1 MSKNFWYKF
10 DLYAPPF
17 PLRFKK
23 ERRYKSKLGLTL
35 GVLSIIVFIS
45 VFINEILTVFARTSF
60 SIVQETLYA
69 NHPKINFSYIP
80 ILIHLQNTQNG
91 DDYTFNSSIFNITLT
106 KMRYEYIDNEID
118 YSTENIPLIK
128 CNNENFLQKYS
139 DFYDYNLLD
148 EYLCPYYTND
158 NNFYIEGDFS
168 DSSLV
173 KYLTLKI
180 SVCNNNDCIDLKEI
194 EDLVNKIKL
203 VFYVKINYP
212 IFDNYFHPIKSYYKS
227 FQISLSTSQSKDL
240 IYNFYQKNYSSDIGL
255 IYSKYLKY
263 SLFDYDS
270 AESELITFNNNYFFK
285 AKFYAIKKIIRIK
298 RNYKRITE
306 MLGEAGG
313 TCNVIFSICNFITS
327 YLLRNMISEEIINLV
342 IDRNIEIKNDK
353 IEKTFNN
360 IKVENLLVSNNTLNS
375 SVNRINKNN
384 HITDISK
391 SDHLFSAKYLNYP
404 NLNTKKRFYKNEK
417 VKLKW
422 YHNIFPMEY
431 FSKSSEM
438 KKLKI
443 YKDFIFLSI
452 SLEKFFEIDEVNSIL
467 QKAIIKI
474 NDTVRP
480 LQQKTKSHTLNINDA
495 IKDNNIIISNVNNTI
510 EKKKFKTQIKTKM
523 NINQIVQKSKKNN
536 YKRIKF
542 NFEK

>member
-404 NLNTKKRFYKNEK
+404 NLNTKK
-417 VKLKW
+417 
-422 YHNIFPMEY
+422 
-431 FSKSSEM
+431 
-438 KKLKI
+438 KI
-443 YKDFIFLSI
+443 L
-452 SLEKFFEIDEVNSIL
+452 
-467 QKAIIKI
+467 
-474 NDTVRP
+474 
-480 LQQKTKSHTLNINDA
+480 
-495 IKDNNIIISNVNNTI
+495 
-510 EKKKFKTQIKTKM
+510 
-523 NINQIVQKSKKNN
+523 
-536 YKRIKF
+536 
-542 NFEK
+542 